1 MPRLTVNGA
10 ERETQADTLEALL
23 AELGLAGRPVAAE
36 RNGGVVPKKEHAAT
50 ALEDN
55 DTLELVTLVG
65 GG

>member
-1 MPRLTVNGA
+1 MPRLTVNGEA
-10 ERETQADTLEALL
+10 RATEAGTLGALL

-36 RNGGVVPKKEHAAT
+36 RNGRVVPKAEHAAT
-50 ALEDN
+50 ALEDD